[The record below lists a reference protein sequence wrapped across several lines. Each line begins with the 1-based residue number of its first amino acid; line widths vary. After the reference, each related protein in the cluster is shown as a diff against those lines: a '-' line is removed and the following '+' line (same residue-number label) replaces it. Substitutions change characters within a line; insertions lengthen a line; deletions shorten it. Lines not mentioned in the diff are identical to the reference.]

1 MKIIQEQKGP
11 DGIYYADTGISS
23 DEWSLM
29 LSNGTI
35 SKKQIEVLL
44 CFYRE
49 IGHKGICNVLAK
61 KYGGN
66 DKHFSNPIWRIGKA
80 VQKYLDRFEV
90 LGVDNDGSS
99 SNDNVYWV
107 VPMTGKREKQGFCW
121 MIKPELC
128 KALEHYLYQNL
139 IDIYKE
145 RRKTI
150 DLVEDDE
157 LYKWHIVNNCIG
169 KPVVEMVKTI
179 VSHPHNNLIDWRQ
192 KDFFRKMAEQ
202 NGLELEE
209 LITMLF
215 DESSD
220 IKARI
225 DHFLSHGGDSRSMS
239 VFLGCSDPDKYLL
252 YKESYYRALAEYL
265 GLKAVSITSDKYIH
279 YSEIMQPLVALVSQ
293 DAELHQLLGENIADL
308 KSSDLLIAQDIVY
321 TIFERNLIKPIKM
334 KDIFDWIPFYTELA
348 KKLLGYKEKPEELAS
363 LIYENFDRET
373 EIKFLH
379 DGDGSDFNEID
390 PFTIF
395 SIFNRNTKIRMD
407 LLLKIKSVFGVEAEA
422 PTSFEGIP
430 TQHSM
435 NASFYCFTNDRSP
448 DGKDLERLWSLY
460 ELALQDDSDMEQV
473 FNAVLNQLSIAIPK
487 LTIALYYIN
496 PYKYLPLD
504 GNNRSYLEQYGV
516 STKHYTKMK
525 FADYMVLLQ
534 QVKEKMES
542 HVITEQTFPEFT
554 ANAYNGGVSPDD
566 GTDSEYY
573 KELVELLRY
582 KKNIIIEGAPG
593 VGKTYELPRII
604 TRLCHPELPE
614 VPNAVLLEKFR
625 ALKNNHQV
633 EFVTFHQSMDYEEFV
648 EGIRPHTNEEGNVT
662 YEIEPGIFKRICEAA
677 KKPIVEK
684 NNLMIDSDA
693 TVWKVSLAGTGENQ
707 VRSECMKNGHI
718 RIGWD
723 HLGEDLS
730 QIQEPS
736 YEGKVIL
743 GAFYD
748 KMKIGDIVF
757 SCYSSRT
764 IDAIGVVTGDP
775 EWHSEYEEGYCR
787 LRKVKWLVKGINEDI
802 YDINGQTSMTLGTV
816 YRLNN
821 IGLDQVISI
830 LDKYG
835 INNPVESK
843 KNDRP
848 YVLVIDEINR
858 GNVSKIF
865 GELITLIEPDKR
877 EGRESETEVMLPY
890 SKSQFSVPD
899 NLYIIGTMNTADRS
913 LDTLDYAMRRRFAFV
928 KYKPITLELDSF
940 NGDLFALVS
949 KLFISNFDEYIND
962 YNAVL
967 VPSDCLA
974 DDILPENVWIGH
986 SYFIMNDENG
996 IDRTGLRIQYEII
1009 PILEEYIKDG
1019 IFKDP
1024 SRVYNV
1030 IKELKQYSDD

>member
-1 MKIIQEQKGP
+1 MKIIQEQFNS
-11 DGIYYADTGISS
+11 DGTYFADTGISA
-23 DEWSLM
+23 DEWLLM
-29 LSNGTI
+29 LSDGTI
-35 SKKQIEVLL
+35 NQRQKEILL

-49 IGHKGICNVLAK
+49 PGHKGICNVLAK

-80 VQKYLDRFEV
+80 VQKHLGRFEV
-90 LGVDNDGSS
+90 LGVENDGSP
-99 SNDNVYWV
+99 SNDSVYWV

-121 MIKPELC
+121 MIKSELC
-128 KALEHYLYQNL
+128 TALENYLYQNL
-139 IDIYKE
+139 INVYKD

-157 LYKWHIVNNCIG
+157 LYKWHIVNKCIG
-169 KPVVEMVKTI
+169 KPVIELVKTI

-202 NGLELEE
+202 KEPELEE
-209 LITMLF
+209 LISLLF
-215 DESSD
+215 DETCD
-220 IKARI
+220 IQSRI
-225 DHFLSHGGDSRSMS
+225 SHFLSHGGDCRSMS
-239 VFLGCSDPDKYLL
+239 VFLGCKKPDKYLL

-265 GLKAVSITSDKYIH
+265 GLKTVSTTADKYIH
-279 YSEIMQPLVALVSQ
+279 YSEIMEPLVALISQ
-293 DAELHQLLGENIADL
+293 DDEVHKLLEKNIDGL
-308 KSSDLLIAQDIVY
+308 KTSDLLIAQDIIY

-348 KKLLGYKEKPEELAS
+348 EKLLDYKEKPKELAS

-379 DGDGSDFNEID
+379 DGDGSDFSEID

-407 LLLKIKSVFGVEAEA
+407 LLLKIKSVFGVKAEA

-430 TQHSM
+430 TQHSI
-435 NASFYCFTNDRSP
+435 NASFYCFTNDRSL

-496 PYKYLPLD
+496 PCKYLPLD
-504 GNNRSYLEQYGV
+504 GNNRNYLEQYGLN
-516 STKHYTKMK
+516 TKHYTKMK
-525 FADYMVLLQ
+525 YADYMKLLQ
-534 QVKEKMES
+534 QIKEKMES

-554 ANAYNGGVSPDD
+554 ANAYNGEDSADD
-566 GTDSEYY
+566 GTDSKYY
-573 KELVELLRY
+573 QELVELLRF

-604 TRLCHPELPE
+604 TRLCHPELSKA
-614 VPNAVLLEKFR
+614 PNSVLLEKYKT
-625 ALKNNHQV
+625 LKSTHQV

-648 EGIRPHTNEEGNVT
+648 EGIRPHTNEEGNVI
-662 YEIEPGIFKRICEAA
+662 YEIEPGIFKRICEEA

-684 NNLMIDSDA
+684 NNLLINSDA
-693 TVWKVSLAGTGENQ
+693 TIWKVSLAGTGENP
-707 VRSECMKNGHI
+707 VRSECMTNGHI

-723 HLGEDLS
+723 YLGEDIS

-736 YEGKVIL
+736 YEGKIIL

-787 LRKVKWLVKGINEDI
+787 LRKVKWLLKGINEDI
-802 YDINGQTSMTLGTV
+802 YDINGQTLLTLGTI

-821 IGLDQVISI
+821 IGLEQVFAI
-830 LDKYG
+830 LNKYG
-835 INNPVESK
+835 VYSPVESK

-877 EGRESETEVMLPY
+877 EGGESETDVVLPY
-890 SKSQFSVPD
+890 SKKRFSVPN

-913 LDTLDYAMRRRFAFV
+913 LDTLDYAMRRRFAFI
-928 KYKPITLELDSF
+928 KYKPITLELESF
-940 NGDLFALVS
+940 NSDLFALVS
-949 KLFISNFDEYIND
+949 KLFISNFDEYIDDN
-962 YNAVL
+962 NAVL
-967 VPSDCLA
+967 LSSDCLA

-996 IDRTGLRIQYEII
+996 IDRTSLRIQYEII

-1019 IFKDP
+1019 VFKDP
-1024 SRVYNV
+1024 SRVNDV
-1030 IKELKQYSDD
+1030 IEELKHYSDD